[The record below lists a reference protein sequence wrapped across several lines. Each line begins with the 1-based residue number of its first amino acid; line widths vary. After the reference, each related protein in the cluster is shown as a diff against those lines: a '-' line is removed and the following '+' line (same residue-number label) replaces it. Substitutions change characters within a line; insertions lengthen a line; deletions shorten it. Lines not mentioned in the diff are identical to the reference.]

1 VPFKRSFFI
10 TKFLHSKI
18 RNWLAL
24 ERANYTA
31 FIFLNTNVLERLRNL
46 EDGNNRKERLDSWES
61 VDLAELL
68 EMEDEH
74 QNLFEGPRA
83 EEFFKAVM
91 DEVGEEDEEWEA
103 LS

>member
-1 VPFKRSFFI
+1 VPSERSFSV
-10 TKFLHSKI
+10 TKFLHSKV
-18 RNWLAL
+18 RNRLAP
-24 ERANYTA
+24 ERANHTA
-31 FIFLNTNVLERLRNL
+31 FIFLNTNALERLRNP

-61 VDLAELL
+61 VNLAELL

-83 EEFFKAVM
+83 EEFFEAVM